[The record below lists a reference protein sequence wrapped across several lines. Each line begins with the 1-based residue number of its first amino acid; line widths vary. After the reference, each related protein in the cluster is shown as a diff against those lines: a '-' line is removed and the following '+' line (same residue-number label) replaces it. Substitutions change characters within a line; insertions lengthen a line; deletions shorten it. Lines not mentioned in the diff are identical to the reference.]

1 MLEFAHPCESNRNPK
16 QDRHYRWDRCGTPHL
31 CAVYSTAVK
40 NPLKQ
45 FCLPEPCSPPFNAH
59 HPDEEISVWD
69 STLLFTEFCTQFIY
83 WELAE
88 ERYLWLIKSPTTP
101 IHPPQQHIH
110 RKTLNPSTQELPQT
124 SMYISTKS
132 YSAQNYFYHN
142 PRHMHFPTTTTS
154 PLHHT
159 RLI

>member
-1 MLEFAHPCESNRNPK
+1 MRQMRLFV
-16 QDRHYRWDRCGTPHL
+16 W
-31 CAVYSTAVK
+31 YSTFVCSLFQCCQEPIETILQAFPNLVLHLSMPTTQMK
-40 NPLKQ
+40 KFQSEIPRYYSQIFVPQ
-45 FCLPEPCSPPFNAH
+45 F
-59 HPDEEISVWD
+59 V
-69 STLLFTEFCTQFIY
+69 Y

-88 ERYLWLIKSPTTP
+88 ERYLWLIESPTTP
-101 IHPPQQHIH
+101 IHPTQQQIH

-124 SMYISTKS
+124 SMYVSTKS

-159 RLI
+159 RLL